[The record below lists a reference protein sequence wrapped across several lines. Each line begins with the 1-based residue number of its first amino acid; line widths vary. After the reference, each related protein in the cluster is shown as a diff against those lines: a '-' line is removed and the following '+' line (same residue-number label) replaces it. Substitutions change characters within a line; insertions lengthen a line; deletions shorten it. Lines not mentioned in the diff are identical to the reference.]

1 MLANHALPLCHLDR
15 MHLVV
20 SCNLSNRLDPHQ
32 GFQSYFGLEGA
43 CIPFPFSFTHSSAV
57 FSCPAEPEKSNLASG
72 PNFGVHFWC
81 QPSVASIS
89 LAVPWRWLRG
99 FFAISH
105 KPLSYKQNR
114 IFVLMHDDKITE
126 EPLPF
131 RSDRKSTR
139 LNSSHA

>member
-72 PNFGVHFWC
+72 PNFGVHFYLRIDGL
-81 QPSVASIS
+81 V
-89 LAVPWRWLRG
+89 LAREGR
-99 FFAISH
+99 AEA
-105 KPLSYKQNR
+105 QEE
-114 IFVLMHDDKITE
+114 VLT
-126 EPLPF
+126 
-131 RSDRKSTR
+131 
-139 LNSSHA
+139 